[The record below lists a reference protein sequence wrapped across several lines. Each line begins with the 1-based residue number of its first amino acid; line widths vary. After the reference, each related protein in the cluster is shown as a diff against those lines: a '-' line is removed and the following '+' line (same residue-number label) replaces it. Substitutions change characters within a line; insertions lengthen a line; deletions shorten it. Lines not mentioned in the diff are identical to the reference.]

1 MSTNVLFSHIIAE
14 VQHTIAEVTEGIAEA
29 KHTIAEAPEG
39 IAEAKHTIAEAP
51 EDIAEAKHAIAE
63 VTEGIAKTT
72 YTIAK
77 IMEYSSEAQEC
88 TADQFY
94 IWLGFQLIR
103 IQQSSSRGRPIAPTG
118 RQTAILK

>member
-51 EDIAEAKHAIAE
+51 EGIAEAKHAIAE
-63 VTEGIAKTT
+63 VTEATKDIAE
-72 YTIAK
+72 

-103 IQQSSSRGRPIAPTG
+103 IQRSSSRGRPIAPTG